1 MNILG
6 KDMGHKTKSPWENK
20 MTVSNKPWGPK
31 LIGSKQI
38 LSVSSFCYQRLTAL
52 RGSVV
57 IESPDQVGT
66 AYGATE
72 DANNFIY

>member
-1 MNILG
+1 MNILR
-6 KDMGHKTKSPWENK
+6 KDMSHKTKSPWGNK

-38 LSVSSFCYQRLTAL
+38 LSAPSFCYQRLTAL
-52 RGSVV
+52 RDSVV

-72 DANNFIY
+72 DVNKIIY